1 MNQIE
6 LHTTIDKVLAGGI
19 RSAKSSHILS
29 LINANDDARQYFFSK
44 ADEQWLEW
52 LGKNGFLEAIKEKAP
67 DPNSYSFRMPELH
80 YLVSVADKKPDLVT
94 SIICSFKVTSKIFNP
109 EVIDQFTRIGSK
121 LPARCLKKV
130 VKKIRDEA
138 WIELMGKYTQ
148 YGFEYADMLKT
159 LDVANDSESILILA
173 EAVLKV
179 RKKED
184 LQEKKTIY
192 RGDNVFYINDISE
205 TKVFSYLAEIP
216 DIYQERALAIVID
229 TFAEVAKEEDNYFL
243 MDEDFFTLSLS
254 AVSGDS
260 YREEHRFLVATI
272 IELTRKLFSDKKQ
285 DKAEIYQKYFAKLP
299 KNQTVRRLKL
309 FVLSLAP
316 QHFIEDLKSEYFRL
330 FETDKVMEVLY
341 GAEYERALK
350 DGFSF
355 LPDAQK
361 REYVT
366 KILSLFSKPKDEDE
380 KRWKRHYASCIL
392 STISED
398 LTQEEIALVDK
409 NDFKI
414 DPKYQPEPSI
424 GKIRGGTVTPKSPIS
439 ADDFATFTI
448 EEIVEKLKGEL
459 SPGELQKKYKNDDF
473 LNPRDADGVAGQ
485 LKDDIKNRIDE
496 YLRSATLFFD
506 RKELIP
512 HYTNAYLRG
521 VKDTLSENR
530 GELGDLKYDNLF
542 QLFLQIKASGLKES
556 FSKTDKDSS
565 GRWLSNWNSVH
576 STMADSGEE

>member
-1 MNQIE
+1 
-6 LHTTIDKVLAGGI
+6 
-19 RSAKSSHILS
+19 
-29 LINANDDARQYFFSK
+29 
-44 ADEQWLEW
+44 
-52 LGKNGFLEAIKEKAP
+52 
-67 DPNSYSFRMPELH
+67 MPELH

-260 YREEHRFLVATI
+260 YREEYRFLVATI

-285 DKAEIYQKYFAKLP
+285 NKMLIYQKYFSTLP
-299 KNQTVRRLKL
+299 KNQTIRRLKL
-309 FVLSLAP
+309 FVLSLDP
-316 QHFIEDLKSEYFRL
+316 QLFIKELKTEYFRL
-330 FETDKVMEVLY
+330 FETDKIMEVLY

-350 DGFSF
+350 AGFSF
-355 LPDAQK
+355 LYETQK
-361 REYVT
+361 REYIT
-366 KILSLFSKPKDEDE
+366 KIFSLFIKPKDEDE
-380 KRWKRHYASCIL
+380 KRWKMHYASCLL
-392 STISED
+392 STVSED
-398 LTQEEIALVDK
+398 LTQEEIVLADK
-409 NDFKI
+409 NEFKI

-424 GKIRGGTVTPKSPIS
+424 GKVRSGTVTPRSPIS
-439 ADDFATFTI
+439 ADGFASLTI
-448 EEIVEKLKGEL
+448 NEIAERLRGEL
-459 SPGELQKKYKNDDF
+459 SPGELQKRYQKDDF
-473 LNPRDADGVAGQ
+473 LNPRDADGVAEQ
-485 LKDDIKNRIDE
+485 LKSDIKNRIGD
-496 YLRSATLFFD
+496 YLENATLFFD
-506 RKELIP
+506 RNNLIP
-512 HYTNAYLRG
+512 HYTNAFLRG
-521 VKDTLSENR
+521 IKDTLAENR
-530 GELGDLKYDNLF
+530 SELGNLKYDDLF
-542 QLFLQIKASGLKES
+542 KLLLHIKNSGVTKS
-556 FSKTDKDSS
+556 FSKTDKDSE

-576 STMADSGEE
+576 STIADLIEELIQVLYGSNYLNCPIQPYIQYNYS